1 MTKEEKENL
10 AEQLT
15 LWKSL
20 RHDLERARL
29 LIELV
34 RKREKLKRE
43 QLHLLHT
50 IGELQ
55 LRPLNLVV
63 KRMLDRISR
72 KDPAAIFAKPVS
84 IDDVSAPPYFRERGG
99 GRG

>member
-1 MTKEEKENL
+1 ML
-10 AEQLT
+10 LEQLT
-15 LWKSL
+15 QWKML

-43 QLHLLHT
+43 QLRLLHT

-55 LRPLNLVV
+55 LRPLNLLMRRV
-63 KRMLDRISR
+63 LDKIAR
-72 KDPAAIFAKPVS
+72 KDPADIFTDPVS
-84 IDDVSAPPYFRERGG
+84 VEEVSCVLPTPFFSFYMQQWQF
-99 GRG
+99 

>member
-1 MTKEEKENL
+1 ML

-20 RHDLERARL
+20 RHHLERARL
-29 LIELV
+29 LVELV

-43 QLHLLHT
+43 QLRLMEN

-55 LRPLNLVV
+55 LRPLNLLMR
-63 KRMLDRISR
+63 RMLDRISR
-72 KDPAAIFAKPVS
+72 KDPADIFKDPVS
-84 IDDVSAPPYFRERGG
+84 VDDVSLCTFLFKVTLP
-99 GRG
+99 